1 MAQLI
6 GGVEFVPANIK
17 LDQTI
22 YAAEQANKLVVEK
35 GLSFR
40 DAYLQVAK
48 GLKKQ

>member
-1 MAQLI
+1 LLS
-6 GGVEFVPANIK
+6 GVEFIPANIT
-17 LDQTI
+17 LDQSI

-48 GLKKQ
+48 GLKKP